1 MNARSDLQTMALIL
15 GWIGT
20 GCWVVCF
27 WWMHRLSARQQAT
40 LDELQEM
47 AKRIEALS
55 KAEHDLLREVHPKV
69 EKIEESV
76 KDVAVAVE
84 AEDSSG
90 NAVRR

>member
-1 MNARSDLQTMALIL
+1 MNTGFDVQTIAVIL
-15 GWIGT
+15 AWIGT

-40 LDELQEM
+40 LEELQEV

-69 EKIEESV
+69 EKIQESV
-76 KDVAVAVE
+76 KDVAVAVS
-84 AEDSSG
+84 AEDSAG
-90 NAVRR
+90 NAVKR